1 MKPQIDTTPWHKR
14 AQGPFTLA
22 GPAARPD
29 PRQLP
34 LRGDLSHHEA
44 GVPVQKGNDPGA
56 PVQHNLGKKMR
67 LNSLVA
73 FVLWLVA
80 MAFMYLI
87 HVPLPEIH

>member
-1 MKPQIDTTPWHKR
+1 MITKIIT
-14 AQGPFTLA
+14 
-22 GPAARPD
+22 AAAIYIMIWWVSLFAV
-29 PRQLP
+29 LP
-34 LRGDLSHHEA
+34 LGGDPSHHEA

-56 PVQHNLGKKMR
+56 PVRHNLGKKMR

-87 HVPLPEIH
+87 HLPLPEIR

>member
-1 MKPQIDTTPWHKR
+1 MITKIVT
-14 AQGPFTLA
+14 
-22 GPAARPD
+22 AAAIYIMIWWVSLFAV
-29 PRQLP
+29 LP
-34 LRGDLSHHEA
+34 LGGDRRDHAE

-56 PVQHNLGKKMR
+56 PVRHNLGKKMR

-87 HVPLPEIH
+87 HLPLPEIR